1 MNVLVLLQ
9 LLFQGETLAANI
21 TLELIAP
28 MFTSLVQ
35 QEGIFPCENRAADF
49 ALEPENNH
57 SCQIKELKQFSS
69 TRTQA
74 CHCRGF
80 FCAG

>member
-1 MNVLVLLQ
+1 VNVPVLLQ

-35 QEGIFPCENRAADF
+35 QEGIFPCENRAADI
-49 ALEPENNH
+49 ALEPEINH
-57 SCQIKELKQFSS
+57 NRQK
-69 TRTQA
+69 
-74 CHCRGF
+74 
-80 FCAG
+80 